1 MTSAPVLPAI
11 RAAMPRLN
19 PSERAVAEVVLTRS
33 EWAIEATTAEI
44 AAEASVSTATVV
56 RASQRLG
63 FRGFPHL
70 KVLLARDLGTT
81 KTETNE
87 GTSPLTVVRA
97 FFADIADSASD
108 MVGLLSEDQ
117 VSNAVELLANARSV
131 LVAGTG
137 VSSPV
142 AKDIAMRLASQGLST
157 VAPSDHLD
165 QLIRARLLRAGD
177 VCIVVSG
184 TGATAPTI
192 QVAQAAVAAE
202 ASVIALTSFTGT
214 QLTKLAEVELVTPQ
228 GGRAGFRQELDS
240 IIRIPQLILGN
251 AIVAALAARDPE
263 AAANVRARVLE
274 VVGGE
279 LDPQG

>member
-56 RASQRLG
+56 RAAQRLG

-70 KVLLARDLGTT
+70 KVLLARDLGSA
-81 KTETNE
+81 KTETTE
-87 GTSPLTVVRA
+87 GGSPLTVVRS

-108 MVGLLSEDQ
+108 MVGLLSEEQ
-117 VSNAVELLANARSV
+117 VSRAVELLAEARSI

-142 AKDIAMRLASQGLST
+142 AQDIAMRLGSQGLST

-165 QLIRARLLRAGD
+165 QLIRARLLHPGD
-177 VCIVVSG
+177 VCVVVSG

-192 QVAQAAVAAE
+192 QVAQAAVAGGA
-202 ASVIALTSFTGT
+202 AVIALTSFTGT

-251 AIVAALAARDPE
+251 ALVAAVAARDPE

>member
-1 MTSAPVLPAI
+1 
-11 RAAMPRLN
+11 MPRLN

-56 RASQRLG
+56 RAAQRLG

-70 KVLLARDLGTT
+70 KVLLARDLGTA
-81 KTETNE
+81 KTETTE
-87 GTSPLTVVRA
+87 GGSPLTVVRS

-108 MVGLLSEDQ
+108 MVGLLSEEQ
-117 VSNAVELLANARSV
+117 VTRAVELLAEARSI

-142 AKDIAMRLASQGLST
+142 AQDIAMRLGSQGLST

-165 QLIRARLLRAGD
+165 QLIRARLLQPGD
-177 VCIVVSG
+177 VCVVVSG

-192 QVAQAAVAAE
+192 QVAQAAVAGGA
-202 ASVIALTSFTGT
+202 AVIALTSFTGT

-251 AIVAALAARDPE
+251 ALVAAVASRDPE

>member
-56 RASQRLG
+56 RAAQRLG

-70 KVLLARDLGTT
+70 KVLLARDLGTA
-81 KTETNE
+81 KTEPTV
-87 GTSPLTVVRA
+87 GGSPLTVVRS

-108 MVGLLSEDQ
+108 MVGLLSEEQ
-117 VSNAVELLANARSV
+117 VTRAVELLAEARSI
-131 LVAGTG
+131 LVSGTG
-137 VSSPV
+137 ISSPV
-142 AKDIAMRLASQGLST
+142 AQDIAMRLGSQGLNT

-165 QLIRARLLRAGD
+165 QLIRARLLQPGD
-177 VCIVVSG
+177 VCVVVSG
-184 TGATAPTI
+184 TGATVPTI
-192 QVAQAAVAAE
+192 QVAQAAVAGGA
-202 ASVIALTSFTGT
+202 AVIALTSFTGT

-251 AIVAALAARDPE
+251 ALVAAVAARDPE

>member
-1 MTSAPVLPAI
+1 
-11 RAAMPRLN
+11 MPRLN

-33 EWAIEATTAEI
+33 EWAIEATTAEV

-56 RASQRLG
+56 RAAQRLG

-70 KVLLARDLGTT
+70 KVLLARDLGTA
-81 KTETNE
+81 KAETTV
-87 GTSPLTVVRA
+87 GTSPLTVVRS
-97 FFADIADSASD
+97 FFADVADSASD
-108 MVGLLSEDQ
+108 MVGLLSEEQ
-117 VSNAVELLANARSV
+117 VTRAVELLAGAGGI

-157 VAPSDHLD
+157 VAPGDHLD
-165 QLIRARLLRAGD
+165 QLIRARLLRPGD
-177 VCIVVSG
+177 VCVVVSG

-192 QVAQAAVAAE
+192 QVAQAAVAAG
-202 ASVIALTSFTGT
+202 AAVIALTSFTGT
-214 QLTKLAEVELVTPQ
+214 QLTKLAEVELITPQ

-240 IIRIPQLILGN
+240 ISRIPQIILGN
-251 AIVAALAARDPE
+251 ALVAAVAARDPE